1 MNYSFTD
8 YLNNRFYDE
17 IMEAAEECLCADNVR
32 GLSARITAVQIW
44 QISTDVLLKYENYVE
59 FPVMISAR
67 VRTEE
72 DATPS
77 AAMYICEDCSLVR
90 SNCTLMTLKFH
101 LLKSSVIRPNEHF
114 RSFQTI
120 FSRD

>member
-1 MNYSFTD
+1 MDYSFTD

-44 QISTDVLLKYENYVE
+44 QISTDVLLKYEDYAE

-72 DATPS
+72 DGNTFCRNVYMRGLLSGTFSLHFDDFEISLTEILRHTPK
-77 AAMYICEDCSLVR
+77 R
-90 SNCTLMTLKFH
+90 TLQKF
-101 LLKSSVIRPNEHF
+101 
-114 RSFQTI
+114 
-120 FSRD
+120 